1 MINFKEEL
9 VSVKAFAFDVDG
21 VLSKDIIAMHPNGE
35 PMRTINIK
43 DGFAL
48 QKAARLGYP
57 IAIITGGNTESVR
70 KRYEA
75 LGIEDIYMASS
86 VKIEQLKDWMQK
98 RNLKAENIMYMGD
111 DVPDIEVMKTVGIPV
126 CPADAMEEVKVLCKY
141 ISDKNGGEGCVRD
154 VVEQVLR
161 AHEKWGS
168 VNCW

>member
-1 MINFKEEL
+1 MLNFKEEL
-9 VSVKAFAFDVDG
+9 MFVKAFAFDVDG
-21 VLSKDIIAMHPNGE
+21 VLSKDIIPMHPNGE
-35 PMRTINIK
+35 PMRTVNIK

-48 QKAARLGYP
+48 QKAAKLGYP

-75 LGIEDIYMASS
+75 LGIEDIYMSS
-86 VKIEQLKDWMQK
+86 SIKIEQLNDWMKK

-111 DVPDIEVMKTVGIPV
+111 DVPDAEVMKTVGIPV
-126 CPADAMEEVKVLCKY
+126 CPADAMEEIKVLSKY
-141 ISDKNGGEGCVRD
+141 ISDRNGGGGCVRD

-168 VNCW
+168 LNSW

>member
-9 VSVKAFAFDVDG
+9 IAVKAFAFDVDG
-21 VLSKDIIAMHPNGE
+21 VLSKDVISMHPNGE

-86 VKIEQLKDWMQK
+86 VKIEQLNDWMKK
-98 RNLKAENIMYMGD
+98 RNLKAESIMYMGD

-126 CPADAMEEVKVLCKY
+126 CPADAMEEIKVLSKY

-168 VNCW
+168 LNSW

>member
-1 MINFKEEL
+1 MLNFKEEL
-9 VSVKAFAFDVDG
+9 MFVKAFAFDVDG
-21 VLSKDIIAMHPNGE
+21 VLSKDVIPMHPNGE
-35 PMRTINIK
+35 PMRTVNIK

-48 QKAARLGYP
+48 QKAVKLGYP

-75 LGIEDIYMASS
+75 LGIEDIYMSS
-86 VKIEQLKDWMQK
+86 SIKIEQLNDWMKK

-111 DVPDIEVMKTVGIPV
+111 DVPDAEVMNIVGIPV
-126 CPADAMEEVKVLCKY
+126 CPADAMEEIKVLSKY
-141 ISDKNGGEGCVRD
+141 ISDRNGGEGCVRD

-168 VNCW
+168 LNSW